1 MDLLRRRPPCQD
13 GTAPRWLFDGI
24 VMKNARL
31 VKSPYLCLKRIFC
44 VFDGKYF
51 LENDLIWTFEV

>member
-1 MDLLRRRPPCQD
+1 MDLLRRRPSCQD
-13 GTAPRWLFDGI
+13 AMAPRWLFDGI

-31 VKSPYLCLKRIFC
+31 VKAPYLCLKRIFC
-44 VFDGKYF
+44 AFDQKSL